1 MKRVIALGKKYF
13 YIVVLLGVFLVLGLF
28 CPPVLYL
35 NDDITMRSILSGSYT
50 GSPDGHAVYMQY
62 PLTALLAALYGMFP
76 AVSWLELFFMLC
88 IWGSMLLLAKE
99 FYSKIAGIVFVV
111 AFCFPLYIY
120 MHYTV
125 VAALVAGTAVF
136 LSCRGK
142 HPRGSIFLL
151 WIAYMIRSQV
161 GLLSLPFVAAALVWR
176 ALNLQEK
183 LRTQLLGIGK
193 CVGMLAIGLGIISG
207 INAFCYSSQ
216 DWQEYLEYNEARTQL
231 YDYTDYT
238 STDRYAEN
246 YAAYG
251 LTQEQSNILFNYYLM
266 LDNAIDREIIQGLAD
281 TITDGMWSDMGA
293 GAVLKNCLEKY
304 YYQVRFRDFPYNIV
318 WVAAYVLLFL
328 GMIMQKKWW
337 QTGFLV
343 TLGAGRSLVWLY
355 LIWKGRYPERVVLSL
370 YIIELLLLLAVGIQL
385 VQYWKKEAVTGGE
398 KVLFGLRRP
407 FLGKLVT
414 IGFVIVCLCFGTY
427 RGKNTWQETQAC
439 VKLQQGWMPLKEYCQ
454 ANPEKNFF
462 VDVFSTTTYAD
473 IDYTADFSNM
483 MMIGGWLSGSPLAKG
498 RMEQFGGK
506 DAAEVLY
513 YNKDARLVADISR
526 DMTWLEEYLQERFGD
541 CELVVSNVIYC
552 DWRAIMEYEVR

>member
-1 MKRVIALGKKYF
+1 MKQLIALGKKYY
-13 YIVVLLGVFLVLGLF
+13 YIVVLLAVFLVSGIL

-35 NDDITMRSILSGSYT
+35 NDDITMRSILSGAYT

-62 PLTALLAALYGMFP
+62 PLTAFLAVFYEICP
-76 AVSWLELFFMLC
+76 AVSWLELFFMVC

-99 FYSKIAGIVFVV
+99 FHSKIAGIVFAV

-136 LSCRGK
+136 LLCRGK
-142 HPRGSIFLL
+142 HPWGSIFLL
-151 WIAYMIRSQV
+151 WISYMIRSQV
-161 GLLSLPFVAAALVWR
+161 GLLSLPFAAAALVWR
-176 ALNLQEK
+176 ALNQKEN
-183 LRTQLLGIGK
+183 LRAQLLWVGK
-193 CVGMLAIGLGIISG
+193 RVGVLAIGLGIISG
-207 INAFCYSSQ
+207 INAFCYSSE
-216 DWQEYLEYNEARTQL
+216 DWKEYLAYNEARTQL

-266 LDNAIDREIIQGLAD
+266 LDNSIDKETIQGLAD
-281 TITDGMWSDMGA
+281 TITHGMWSDMGA

-304 YYQVRFRDFPYNIV
+304 YYQVRFRDFPYNII
-318 WVAAYVLLFL
+318 WVAAYVLLLL
-328 GMIMQKKWW
+328 GMVMQKKWL
-337 QTGFLV
+337 QTGFLGA
-343 TLGAGRSLVWLY
+343 LGAGRSLVWLY
-355 LIWKGRYPERVVLSL
+355 LIWRGRYPERVVLSL
-370 YIIELLLLLAVGIQL
+370 YIIELLLLLAIGLQL
-385 VQYWKKEAVTGGE
+385 LQCRKEEMVTGEG
-398 KVLFGLRRP
+398 KALFGLKKL
-407 FLGKLVT
+407 FLGKMVT
-414 IGFVIVCLCFGTY
+414 IGFVVVCLFFGVY
-427 RGKNTWQETQAC
+427 QGKVTWQETQAC

-473 IDYTADFSNM
+473 IDYTSDFSNM
-483 MMIGGWLSGSPLAKG
+483 MMIGGWLSDSPLAKG
-498 RMEQFGGK
+498 RMEQFGGR

-513 YNKDARLVADISR
+513 YNEDARLVADISR
-526 DMTWLEEYLQERFGD
+526 DMTWLEEYLQKRFGD